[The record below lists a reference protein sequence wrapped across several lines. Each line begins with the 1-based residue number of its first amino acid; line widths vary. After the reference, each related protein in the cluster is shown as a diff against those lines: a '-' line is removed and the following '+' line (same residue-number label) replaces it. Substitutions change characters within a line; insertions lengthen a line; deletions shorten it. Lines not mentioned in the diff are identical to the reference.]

1 MKKNKLYIFIISVLI
16 IIIAILAIIIIKQK
30 NIQKNIQ
37 NTNEATQDIAY
48 TEGIDNTISRIV
60 EEPKTYV
67 EISQDGTK
75 KNKSDKMKLEKKV
88 ENLVISNI
96 SLTSDGNDT
105 IFSADVKNINKY
117 KQQLKLKITLLKEDG
132 TEWITF
138 YGIVS
143 KTEDETTGK
152 ISTKI
157 SNSDFTNAYDL
168 KITIE

>member
-16 IIIAILAIIIIKQK
+16 IIIAILAIIIIK
-30 NIQKNIQ
+30 QKNIQ

-75 KNKSDKMKLEKKV
+75 KNKSDKIKLGKKV

-117 KQQLKLKITLLKEDG
+117 NQQLKLKITLLKEDG

>member
-16 IIIAILAIIIIKQK
+16 IIIAILAIIIIK
-30 NIQKNIQ
+30 QKNIQ

-157 SNSDFTNAYDL
+157 SNSDFTNAYDV
-168 KITIE
+168 KIEID